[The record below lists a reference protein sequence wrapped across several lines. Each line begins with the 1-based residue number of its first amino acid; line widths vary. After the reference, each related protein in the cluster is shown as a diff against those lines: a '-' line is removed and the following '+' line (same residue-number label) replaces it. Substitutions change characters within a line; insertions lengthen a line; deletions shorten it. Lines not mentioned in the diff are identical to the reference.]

1 LLETQQPTSAKEAFR
16 FVKAAEYYRKFIPGF
31 STIAQPLHQYA
42 PTTKEQRTKKSQAT
56 PITLSDDAL
65 DAFNKLKRILTND
78 LVLRIPDQNLP
89 FKIQTDASKIGV
101 GAVLM
106 QTHPNGDLP
115 VAYLSNKFTATQ
127 MNWPATEQEC
137 YAIVYAI
144 EKWHKYLDGQS
155 FSIET
160 DHKPLLPLNSK
171 QQLNSKC
178 ERWRLK
184 LQQYRFTI
192 KYIKGKHNTVADYLS
207 RSPVDNGSNDE
218 DDYIPTKSATTQT
231 DDYMKT
237 KIVAPVITRNYAK
250 RQVAERSDLHSV
262 D

>member
-1 LLETQQPTSAKEAFR
+1 
-16 FVKAAEYYRKFIPGF
+16 
-31 STIAQPLHQYA
+31 
-42 PTTKEQRTKKSQAT
+42 
-56 PITLSDDAL
+56 
-65 DAFNKLKRILTND
+65 
-78 LVLRIPDQNLP
+78 
-89 FKIQTDASKIGV
+89 
-101 GAVLM
+101 M

-115 VAYLSNKFTATQ
+115 VAYLSKKFTATQ

-184 LQQYRFTI
+184 LQ
-192 KYIKGKHNTVADYLS
+192 
-207 RSPVDNGSNDE
+207 
-218 DDYIPTKSATTQT
+218 
-231 DDYMKT
+231 
-237 KIVAPVITRNYAK
+237 
-250 RQVAERSDLHSV
+250 
-262 D
+262 